1 MAMFIMPI
9 SSQMHMSLYNRGGQ
23 YNNAYS
29 ANCCVPNTNNSTIL
43 TSVSQNHGM
52 YNRSV
57 GFSSNMH
64 QPFYQ
69 TVACSTPPSP
79 PIGTGVLC
87 EPVPNE
93 YSNVSP

>member
-1 MAMFIMPI
+1 MP
-9 SSQMHMSLYNRGGQ
+9 LYNHDGQ

-29 ANCCVPNTNNSTIL
+29 ANYFVPNTNDSTVL
-43 TSVSQNHGM
+43 TSVSQNFGT
-52 YNRSV
+52 YDRSV
-57 GFSSNMH
+57 GFSCNMQ

-69 TVACSTPPSP
+69 RVACSIPPSP

-93 YSNVSP
+93 YSNVSPQHMSHPILKIK